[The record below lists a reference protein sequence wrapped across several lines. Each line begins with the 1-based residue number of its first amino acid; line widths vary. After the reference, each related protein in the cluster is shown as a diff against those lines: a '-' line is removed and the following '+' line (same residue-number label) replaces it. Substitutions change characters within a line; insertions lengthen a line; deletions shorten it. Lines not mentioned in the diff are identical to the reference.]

1 MSPIYENY
9 QISRELYKNGDAPSE
24 MISPDC
30 VHHTASYLVAQLTV
44 YVVSASYNVT
54 RLLSI
59 AK

>member
-1 MSPIYENY
+1 MQEN
-9 QISRELYKNGDAPSE
+9 KNAHSE
-24 MISPDC
+24 MISPHC
-30 VHHTASYLVAQLTV
+30 VHHTASYLVAQLPV